1 LASGRW
7 KMGRL
12 TAQSP
17 NRYITKS
24 KHSLDTQIFKNE
36 TAKERMSE
44 WFQRF
49 LDRANVQSNS
59 KEVSTTYGKNH
70 VLTMGDSSKPPLI
83 CLHSMLTSSAH
94 ILSELTLLSDK
105 FYLIAPDI
113 PGQSVKGLP
122 LRLSYKDNS
131 HSAWLK
137 EILDGLNLHEVH
149 ILGVSLG
156 GFVARQFASD
166 TPERV
171 LSLTL
176 IVPAGIVQGSLIKGF
191 SKMALPMILYKVRP
205 NENNLRKLVNNL
217 ITTWD
222 EDWANYLGDSFND
235 FTPNLKI
242 PPLASDDELK
252 RLTMPCLIIGA
263 ENDISFPGND
273 VIMRSKSQIPNVET
287 ELIKGSNHSPPTTVE
302 FRNWINSRIKE
313 FILD

>member
-1 LASGRW
+1 MRW
-7 KMGRL
+7 AVSRHLKI
-12 TAQSP
+12 TQSEYLL
-17 NRYITKS
+17 N
-24 KHSLDTQIFKNE
+24 TQIFKNE
-36 TAKERMSE
+36 TAKERMNY
-44 WFQRF
+44 WYQRF
-49 LDRANVQSNS
+49 LDRANSQTNS
-59 KEVSTTYGKNH
+59 KEVSTSYGKNH

-122 LRLSYKDNS
+122 LRLSYKDDS
-131 HSAWLK
+131 HAAWLN
-137 EILDGLNLHEVH
+137 EILDGLKLQKVH

-156 GFVARQFASD
+156 GFVARQFASAN
-166 TPERV
+166 PERV
-171 LSLTL
+171 LSLAL

-191 SKMALPMILYKVRP
+191 TKMALPMLMYKVHP

-235 FTPNLKI
+235 FTTNLKI
-242 PPLASDDELK
+242 PPLASDEELK

-263 ENDISFPGND
+263 ENDISFPGNE
-273 VIMRSKSQIPNVET
+273 VIIRSKSQIPKVET
-287 ELIKGSNHSPPTTVE
+287 ELIKDSKHSPPTTPE
-302 FRNWINSRIKE
+302 FRSWLNKRMEE
-313 FILD
+313 FILN